1 MSYQLNEFSSY
12 SGQISGEAENSVEN
26 GIGNGETSIGEDVE
40 MKASAN
46 GDDRDVEMHA
56 SANSDD
62 RDVEMHASANSDDK
76 DMLPDGTPNDP
87 IHVDVSP
94 KEDGGVIPE

>member
-12 SGQISGEAENSVEN
+12 PGQDSVEADNSAEN
-26 GIGNGETSIGEDVE
+26 GIGNEETSIGEDAE
-40 MKASAN
+40 MKSSAN

-56 SANSDD
+56 ST
-62 RDVEMHASANSDDK
+62 NSDDK

-87 IHVDVSP
+87 IRADVSP
-94 KEDGGVIPE
+94 KEDGGVISE